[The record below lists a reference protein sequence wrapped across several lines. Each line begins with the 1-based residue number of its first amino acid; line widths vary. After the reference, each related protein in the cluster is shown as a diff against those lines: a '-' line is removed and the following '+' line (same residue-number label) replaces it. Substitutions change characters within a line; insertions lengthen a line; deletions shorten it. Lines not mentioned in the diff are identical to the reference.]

1 MSCIDEGGNAVE
13 ARAPDHVCMSA
24 TYIKMDVEGAEYET
38 LLGCRRLI
46 EKCAPKLA
54 VSAYHRAGDIF
65 TLPLLIHSLNHDY
78 KIYLRHHKY
87 VPAWE
92 TNIYCV

>member
-1 MSCIDEGGNAVE
+1 MSCFDERGELIKAIP
-13 ARAPDHVCMSA
+13 PDSVCKSA

-38 LLGCRRLI
+38 LLGCKRLI
-46 EKCAPKLA
+46 RECKPKLA

-65 TLPLLIHSLNHDY
+65 TLPLLIARLNPDY

-87 VPAWE
+87 LPSWE
-92 TNIYCV
+92 SNLYCV